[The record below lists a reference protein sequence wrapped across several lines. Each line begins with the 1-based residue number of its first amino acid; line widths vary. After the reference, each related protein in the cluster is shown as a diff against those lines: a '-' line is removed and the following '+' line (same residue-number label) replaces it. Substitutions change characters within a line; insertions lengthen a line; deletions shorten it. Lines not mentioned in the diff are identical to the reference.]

1 MRRQQNACAR
11 TQRRRNKQLT
21 HHQSTQPPGFCEDA
35 PISGGGDPYIN
46 VGKNSLFLDAAP
58 NTDVNIYS
66 RFGGINVTVT
76 MDGAGLYFAGARL
89 EWDGHILTVASN
101 LVNAAAEVNALL
113 DGTAMSSGEPV
124 VVGGVE
130 LTVSQNMVEV
140 KALETAARE
149 HFRILAAEN
158 SAKIEDDEDS
168 AELSAHIDFDI
179 KNKANQIFGT
189 HLSPAGG
196 TLAKMFSA
204 EMRRRHRSLL
214 LEDQFQCTC
223 LVLKFGESDL
233 VDGEPRVLAELAALG
248 IGESS
253 SGNDD
258 EIEALKHTVDD
269 FNLRLHPP
277 AGCRIT
283 QGADVA
289 LSSPEENT
297 FTSINFE
304 ENYNNNLG
312 GAIEVQ
318 GPACVSFTAFNTE
331 EFYDFVYVIDGA
343 GNLVGEY
350 DGTTIPP
357 DFDVPASETGSVEFT
372 TDDSVVRSGFSLRC
386 TPGACPSGSSSVLG
400 SSQYRDYLDLNTQER
415 ALGT

>member
-1 MRRQQNACAR
+1 M
-11 TQRRRNKQLT
+11 
-21 HHQSTQPPGFCEDA
+21 
-35 PISGGGDPYIN
+35 
-46 VGKNSLFLDAAP
+46 
-58 NTDVNIYS
+58 NIYS
-66 RFGGINVTVT
+66 RFGGINATVT
-76 MDGAGLYFAGARL
+76 MNDDGLYFAGARL

-158 SAKIEDDEDS
+158 SAKIEDDDDS

-214 LEDQFQCTC
+214 EEDQFQSQCTC

-233 VDGEPRVLAELAALG
+233 VDGQPRVLAELAALG

-258 EIEALKHTVDD
+258 EIEALKHIVDD
-269 FNLRLHPP
+269 FDLQPP

-289 LSSPEENT
+289 LSCPNPNT
-297 FTSINFE
+297 FTSINHPE
-304 ENYNNNLG
+304 DYNNFLKG
-312 GAIEVQ
+312 VIEVE

-331 EFYDFVYVIDGA
+331 WDFDFVTVIDGA
-343 GNLVGEY
+343 GNRVGDHPRGY
-350 DGTTIPP
+350 SGTTIPP
-357 DFDVPASETGSVEFT
+357 DFYVPASETGSVEFT
-372 TDDSVVRSGFSLRC
+372 TDLSEVRSGFSLRC

-400 SSQYRDYLDLNTQER
+400 SSQYRDYLDPGTLGYPGTQIR
-415 ALGT
+415 H

>member
-46 VGKNSLFLDAAP
+46 VGKNSLFLDAPP

-158 SAKIEDDEDS
+158 SAKIEDDDDS

-179 KNKANQIFGT
+179 MNKANQIFGT

-204 EMRRRHRSLL
+204 EMRRRHRSL
-214 LEDQFQCTC
+214 FQAPPHLTKVFSYVAAPPAAQCYC
-223 LVLKFGESDL
+223 LVFKFGESSSSAL
-233 VDGEPRVLAELAALG
+233 LANLAALDIDESTPDNG
-248 IGESS
+248 NDNTARVRAFIESS
-253 SGNDD
+253 
-258 EIEALKHTVDD
+258 
-269 FNLRLHPP
+269 P
-277 AGCRIT
+277 
-283 QGADVA
+283 
-289 LSSPEENT
+289 SP
-297 FTSINFE
+297 
-304 ENYNNNLG
+304 
-312 GAIEVQ
+312 
-318 GPACVSFTAFNTE
+318 
-331 EFYDFVYVIDGA
+331 
-343 GNLVGEY
+343 
-350 DGTTIPP
+350 
-357 DFDVPASETGSVEFT
+357 
-372 TDDSVVRSGFSLRC
+372 GFGLFW
-386 TPGACPSGSSSVLG
+386 AE
-400 SSQYRDYLDLNTQER
+400 D
-415 ALGT
+415 